1 MQKYRFISGVITALL
16 LMLCSAISQQID
28 IYQLYSTQQF
38 AEIEKELE
46 AGKITDEK
54 WQKFAE
60 ILFMENLDEALTR
73 YISLYNN
80 YNDDRLHKVI
90 IDRISQYYYAR
101 GLYDSADRILKD
113 PQFRQKIFA
122 MNTDKISFGV
132 QLGAFSS
139 MENANKAKNKYSKNI
154 DDIRIVNKQSGGKQL
169 YVVVTGK
176 YSTRPDAETLKQSL
190 LNKYG
195 YSGMVIQY

>member
-1 MQKYRFISGVITALL
+1 
-16 LMLCSAISQQID
+16 
-28 IYQLYSTQQF
+28 
-38 AEIEKELE
+38 
-46 AGKITDEK
+46 
-54 WQKFAE
+54 
-60 ILFMENLDEALTR
+60 
-73 YISLYNN
+73 
-80 YNDDRLHKVI
+80 
-90 IDRISQYYYAR
+90 
-101 GLYDSADRILKD
+101 LYDSADRILKD

>member
-1 MQKYRFISGVITALL
+1 MQKYRFISGVISALL
-16 LMLCSAISQQID
+16 LIICPAMSQQID

-46 AGKITDEK
+46 AGRITDEK

-60 ILFMENLDEALTR
+60 ILFMENLDEVLTR
-73 YISLYNN
+73 YITLYND

-113 PQFRQKIFA
+113 PLFRKKIFA
-122 MNTDKISFGV
+122 INTDKILFGV

-154 DDIRIVNKQSGGKQL
+154 DDIRIINKQSGGKRL
-169 YVVVTGK
+169 YVIVAGK
-176 YSTRPDAETLKQSL
+176 YGTRKDAETFKQSL
-190 LNKYG
+190 LKKYG